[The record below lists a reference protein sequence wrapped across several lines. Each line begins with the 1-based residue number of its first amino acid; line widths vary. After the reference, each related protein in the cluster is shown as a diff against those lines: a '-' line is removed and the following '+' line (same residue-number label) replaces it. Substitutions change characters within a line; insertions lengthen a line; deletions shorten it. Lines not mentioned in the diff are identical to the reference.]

1 MLGGA
6 YSSQF
11 KHMERQHVDTLKTLA
26 ENEKS
31 DALARARKLSIET
44 NKRRRALAVKRKTE
58 AEREEKRRQQILSKR
73 REKQQEATEKFQRSH
88 FPSRPGSGTSSVSN
102 RWSPRRANTQLEDAL
117 KLVRGNSGSVRSSSA
132 KSRTSHAQHGHRSP
146 SYYRQ
151 NSDPLSKPYFNKY
164 AHPSI
169 NSSGQ
174 EDLHNK
180 SLRNLNNSRTLFEQ
194 QLETYQQSLLQQQ
207 QKSLR
212 DFNQQVMQEIEN
224 EDVLNV
230 EQNGLGGEMGRS
242 ESLSSVDSLEENGS
256 NDTVRES
263 CDLEGYMGQKQNSG
277 VNGVSGNN
285 SNCYIN
291 GTRNVSFADN
301 DKSSI
306 RTVTNVNT
314 SSYQNNNSHG
324 SQNIDSYNAQVQ
336 ALLKSSQKP
345 SEQQKEQFYLQRQK
359 EIHQQLADQEQK
371 KQQEQRALEKQQK
384 QQLLLQQQYE
394 KQQQEQLQLE
404 KRRQMLEQQKQ
415 QQENI
420 KKQEENP
427 RPKVEVKAW
436 TTPSPHP
443 PSQASVMGTQ
453 PTLVTNA
460 SPYSGRSTNTNM
472 TVPLY
477 ENLSSPNNTTSVSSK
492 STVVSEPYTLTGNG
506 AYNSNDNSNVVK
518 NVRADRVQP
527 SALQS
532 DYSSAQERS
541 VSFLE
546 TVTNGLPVKPE
557 QSKATVVNA
566 VTSVGYA
573 SRATSLPQNSSTISA
588 PQRTVQQMST
598 KPSSAAQQLSP
609 KPSTAQA
616 TKITP
621 TPPAT
626 TVTTKPPPNPANYGN
641 SYGAAFAAKQNQQ
654 QQKSSSV
661 SSQQKPNE
669 TVCSTKSDSSSST
682 RLTMTTGTVPLSWG
696 DQSATKVPYMMGP
709 STAVN
714 GDDIADTDSVSTI
727 CDEKEPEPKEVKSIL
742 KRPPSGKKGGI
753 LKKSGSTGNMRDIRD
768 SLEITRVHLQTSA
781 EEQEQ
786 RMLREK
792 EKRNKSATTPT
803 KKNVRF
809 DDMCYYDEPEHYSS
823 DDKIFV
829 RRDDAGSEKPTRPVS
844 AVTPKSSRV
853 DSKPPRATSAT
864 VRTSTIPRAKTQ
876 VVRPQGTAHIITQ
889 STLNLDP
896 TGGNE
901 KMTIVNGNFMEKVPA
916 MARANQTA
924 VTVAPVTVYN
934 TSTSYMKPEPPQ
946 KGSYAVTSIIM
957 PKGDSAPFL
966 YPNGKQVM
974 TSQGPAPACSMNG
987 PTQTSAGSKH
997 EGAVYDDNGLRID
1010 RTPTDDEINFLWDKL
1025 RTCLSRNSTATP
1037 DKGQTPVGPDGN
1049 QTGPRQA
1056 APVAH
1061 TYIDGNTLGQFNSL
1075 NRVAQPPHTN
1085 NTNNPAIRRQNSL
1098 DNAAAA
1104 NTYTRR
1110 YGLLQQRKQQP
1121 NPQSLKSRQA
1131 SPQQGYTVYQAPVQS
1146 HAEPQT
1152 TGNPFQNGA
1161 DVSESLAG
1169 FLAAEQLANQSVS
1182 ESHIHQAIDEAQTRQ
1197 QAVIATKPKMK
1208 SALSVEEQRLM
1219 QSLDRLN
1226 EQLQVT
1232 EGQIPVNGTTNQP
1245 VPTQQQQQ
1253 EQQQRQHVVHRSSF
1267 LNEDGKVSGFKG
1279 HAPLTAQRRIIET
1292 GNHKARLRITSAALK
1307 RNVHRQQ

>member
-88 FPSRPGSGTSSVSN
+88 FPSRPGSGTSTN

-460 SPYSGRSTNTNM
+460 SPYS
-472 TVPLY
+472 
-477 ENLSSPNNTTSVSSK
+477 
-492 STVVSEPYTLTGNG
+492 
-506 AYNSNDNSNVVK
+506 
-518 NVRADRVQP
+518 
-527 SALQS
+527 
-532 DYSSAQERS
+532 
-541 VSFLE
+541 E

-786 RMLREK
+786 R
-792 EKRNKSATTPT
+792 PT

-1131 SPQQGYTVYQAPVQS
+1131 SPQQGYTVYQAP
-1146 HAEPQT
+1146 
-1152 TGNPFQNGA
+1152 
-1161 DVSESLAG
+1161 SLAG

-1253 EQQQRQHVVHRSSF
+1253 EQQQRQHVVH
-1267 LNEDGKVSGFKG
+1267 VSGFKG